1 MLFNTLRP
9 LVLASASPR
18 RQRFLEELGLPFTVR
33 RPGGLEPA
41 PLPGEAPADYARRAA
56 LAKTQAVAALCPDD
70 LVLGADTVVTLDGR
84 ILGKPQDADDA
95 LTMLRVLSGRTH
107 TVVSAVTLAMPGG
120 EIRQLHDSADVT
132 FHAWPDA
139 VLAAYARTDEP
150 LDKAGAY
157 AVQGVGAFLTQTI
170 AGSWSTVVGLPL
182 APLVQLL
189 LEEGIICPATP
200 IL

>member
-18 RQRFLEELGLPFTVR
+18 RQRFLEELGLRFTVR

-41 PLPGEAPADYARRAA
+41 PLPDETPAVYALRAA
-56 LAKTQAVAALCPDD
+56 LAKTRAVAALYPDD
-70 LVLGADTVVTLDGR
+70 LVLGADTVVTLDGC
-84 ILGKPQDADDA
+84 IIGKPHDADDA
-95 LTMLRVLSGRTH
+95 LTMLRTLSGRTH
-107 TVVSAVTLAMPGG
+107 TVVSAVALALPGG
-120 EIRQLHDSADVT
+120 DVRHLHDSADVT

-139 VLAAYARTDEP
+139 VLAAYARTEEP

-157 AVQGVGAFLTQTI
+157 AVQGVGAFLTQSI
-170 AGSWSTVVGLPL
+170 VGSWSTVVGLPL

-189 LEEGIICPATP
+189 LTEGIICPAEAR
-200 IL
+200 